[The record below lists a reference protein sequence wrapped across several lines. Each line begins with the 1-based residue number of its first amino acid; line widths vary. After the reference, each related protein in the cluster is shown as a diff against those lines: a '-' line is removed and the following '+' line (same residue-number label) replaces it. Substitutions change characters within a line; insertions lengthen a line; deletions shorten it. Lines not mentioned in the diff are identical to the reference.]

1 MEHIMD
7 TRVSWE
13 VKLISHRIDFLQ
25 NGIRSQAFEV
35 KFVRGASDLDM
46 SSKEPDMVT
55 NFILGGLENLPVVE
69 TSMVLL
75 S

>member
-1 MEHIMD
+1 MENIVDM
-7 TRVSWE
+7 RVSWE
-13 VKLISHRIDFLQ
+13 VKLVGHRIDFLQ
-25 NGIRSQAFEV
+25 NGIGSQTFEV
-35 KFVRGASDLDM
+35 KFVRGASGFDM

-55 NFILGGLENLPVVE
+55 NVILGGLQNLPVIE